1 MASEQ
6 PTLEAVAPDAQPTAA
21 DVLPKEEPQLDHLAV
36 KEEPAEEVQAEAPE
50 GEVAEPTAEE
60 EAVKE
65 EAPDFEGAAEEE
77 QGPTPIDVDE
87 EAAVHSSPVAEVVS
101 VHSPASPDLSERAFS
116 EPPERPEREGR
127 LRVRPRILKPP
138 SDLPPGTY
146 PTVRVDR
153 QGHLGLG

>member
-1 MASEQ
+1 MTEGQ
-6 PTLEAVAPDAQPTAA
+6 PTLRLRNPRQKPQRRR
-21 DVLPKEEPQLDHLAV
+21 VLA
-36 KEEPAEEVQAEAPE
+36 
-50 GEVAEPTAEE
+50 
-60 EAVKE
+60 
-65 EAPDFEGAAEEE
+65 
-77 QGPTPIDVDE
+77 PIDVDE
-87 EAAVHSSPVAEVVS
+87 EAVVHSSPVAEVVS

-153 QGHLGLG
+153 QGIWVLVSPAPAPRYGKTLNYYDYDLQHK